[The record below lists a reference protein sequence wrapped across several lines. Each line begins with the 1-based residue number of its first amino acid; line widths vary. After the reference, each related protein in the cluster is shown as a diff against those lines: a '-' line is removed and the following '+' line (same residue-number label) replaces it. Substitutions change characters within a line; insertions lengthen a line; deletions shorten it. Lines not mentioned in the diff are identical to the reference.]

1 MVAQKPTIRTGRH
14 AHVSA
19 FLCGTF
25 ALALG
30 LVLVLDPDDD
40 DDQPLLITTPT
51 LAETQ
56 AKPAAARS
64 QKHLKV
70 AKTHKLKP
78 KKTAFKKR
86 SKRFFHMTE
95 SGTPVQANQR
105 PRRGF
110 CETFE
115 FIQRIFNWKLVSG
128 SFQFHADQISAFS
141 GGRSWKGDWFGDEN
155 YSFAFAAISLSLIV
169 CGLLSS

>member
-1 MVAQKPTIRTGRH
+1 MVSQSRPSRAGRH
-14 AHVSA
+14 ARVGA

-40 DDQPLLITTPT
+40 DDQPLLINP
-51 LAETQ
+51 APAPDTQ
-56 AKPAAARS
+56 AAKPDAGPK
-64 QKHLKV
+64 QLKV

-86 SKRFFHMTE
+86 GKRFFVLHE
-95 SGTPVQANQR
+95 SGPPVQANQR

-110 CETFE
+110 TQAPHL
-115 FIQRIFNWKLVSG
+115 ILPDRGPQLDTADLTVARLLPGSSG
-128 SFQFHADQISAFS
+128 APHASAQLRQQLIR
-141 GGRSWKGDWFGDEN
+141 GPP
-155 YSFAFAAISLSLIV
+155 FASLS
-169 CGLLSS
+169 